1 MLPQFWLMKNTPLF
15 RNFAYILLCTLSLKA
30 YGVGF
35 RIPEQSTT
43 GAARANAFTATADDP
58 SAVYYNPAGILQND
72 GLRNMFGAYTIS
84 LRVRA
89 DLDSK
94 EENNHFTNT
103 NSNWQIAPES
113 YYAWHPAGQPV
124 ALGLGV
130 YVPYGFAINYPDN
143 TPMRDI
149 AHKGRLAYTT
159 ISPVAAFQIS
169 RTFSIGFG
177 PTINYS
183 TATLERGVF
192 APGDQFK
199 FDGAGWTFG
208 ATIALMW
215 IPAPEHHFGLTYRTP
230 TRLDYSGHTYVNTK
244 AFTAGGVTTPAINTV
259 ENADVAIDFPQTIT
273 AGYSYRPR
281 PDWNF
286 EFDVDWADWG
296 ALNTETIHTSSG
308 DLALPFNWRSSFMYE
323 FGITKQFSHNIH
335 VSAGYCYSQ
344 KSVPSGSFDPAVPD
358 TNRHIFSAG
367 FGQGYERFSWNVA
380 YQFIYGPPRT
390 ISEGTAADGTYR
402 FDAHALSFSIGYKF

>member
-1 MLPQFWLMKNTPLF
+1 MKSAPLF
-15 RNFAYILLCTLSLKA
+15 RSFAYIFLGALSLKT
-30 YGVGF
+30 YGIGF
-35 RIPEQSTT
+35 RIPEQGTAA
-43 GAARANAFTATADDP
+43 AARANAFTATADDP

-84 LRVRA
+84 LRARVE
-89 DLDSK
+89 LDTPG
-94 EENNHFTNT
+94 EHNHFTNT
-103 NSNWQIAPES
+103 NNNWQIAPES
-113 YYAWHPAGQPV
+113 YYTWHPTGEPV

-130 YVPYGFAINYPDN
+130 YVPFGFAVNYPDN
-143 TPMRDI
+143 TPIREV

-159 ISPVAAFQIS
+159 ISPVAAFQVS

-192 APGDQFK
+192 APSDQFK
-199 FDGAGWTFG
+199 FNGAGWTFG
-208 ATIALMW
+208 FTAALMW
-215 IPAPEHHFGLTYRTP
+215 VPTPEHHFGLTYRSP

-244 AFTAGGVTTPAINTV
+244 AFKMSGVTVPAINTV
-259 ENADVAIDFPQTIT
+259 EDADVAIDFPQTIT
-273 AGYSYRPR
+273 VGYSFRPK

-296 ALNTETIHTSSG
+296 SLNTATIHTSSG
-308 DLALPFNWRSSFMYE
+308 DLALPFNWRSSFMYQ
-323 FGITKQFSHNIH
+323 FGITKQWSHNFHTSI
-335 VSAGYCYSQ
+335 GYCYSQ
-344 KSVPSGSFDPAVPD
+344 KSVPSESFDPAVPD

-367 FGQGYERFSWNVA
+367 FGQSYERFNWNVA
-380 YQFIYGPPRT
+380 YQFLYGPPRT
-390 ISEGTAADGTYR
+390 ISEGTVSDGTYR